1 MKNWNPTKDPEPD
14 KKDTNRY
21 KEFIRQKYLEKR
33 FATAPAHVSDD
44 SSDEEERQVKKKLRK
59 EKRENLR
66 KQAQKAERSDSDE
79 VV

>member
-44 SSDEEERQVKKKLRK
+44 SSDEEER
-59 EKRENLR
+59 
-66 KQAQKAERSDSDE
+66 
-79 VV
+79 